1 MDFMECVKNR
11 RSIRKFKNQPLSNEI
26 LTQLVEAASYAPSW
40 KNSQTTRYIVI
51 SDAALKLK
59 LAETCVM
66 DFEYNKKTILNA
78 PALILVTT
86 VANRSGYERDGSFST
101 SKETHWE
108 SFDAGIATQTF
119 CLAAHSMG
127 LGTVVLGIFDHD
139 KVIRTASVPEG
150 QKVSAMVAI
159 GCPDEMPAMPKR
171 KSAEELLSYRRMP
184 DDATANAVQ

>member
-11 RSIRKFKNQPLSNEI
+11 RSIRKFKNEPLSDEI
-26 LTQLVEAASYAPSW
+26 LTQVVNMASYAPSW

-78 PALILVTT
+78 PALVLVTT

-101 SKETHWE
+101 SKGTHWE

-139 KVIRTASVPEG
+139 KVIVTTGVPEG
-150 QKVSAMVAI
+150 EKVSAMVAI
-159 GCPDEMPAMPKR
+159 GCPDEIPPMPKR
-171 KSAEELLSYRRMP
+171 KRAEEILSYRPMP
-184 DDATANAVQ
+184 